1 MIKQDNRHLEGIPE
15 EGFLKIKLSDQAAL
29 SSNQRVALIRKGN
42 ELFNAGRLEEAKKI
56 FITTRYG
63 DGITRMGDYYMETK
77 DPLEALRMYWIAPAP
92 KKREQLLER
101 TAEVVRSWIG
111 EGIGKSERTNVGPGE
126 PSG

>member
-1 MIKQDNRHLEGIPE
+1 MMKQDKRHLDGIPE
-15 EGFLKIKLSDQAAL
+15 EGFLKIKLSDQATI

-63 DGITRMGDYYMETK
+63 DGITRMGDYYMEMK

-92 KKREQLLER
+92 KKREQLLEK

-111 EGIGKSERTNVGPGE
+111 EGIGKNERTNVRPAE
-126 PSG
+126 PAG